1 MEAKTTIWMGAIA
14 VGLGLTLFT
23 QAFADA
29 PMHGRVSYE
38 AGGALVRGMD
48 DDDWSFATMN
58 TLVLP
63 GDVLWA
69 EEEATLEMEMSGGS
83 FLRMADGSRAEVE
96 SFPPNAK
103 FQAWWG
109 AFYLHRVSRSTGNVV
124 METPAASVEVE
135 RDTMVRIDVTSN
147 GATTVSVR
155 WGRARVR
162 TAEGGAVTVSTGRR
176 VYVDPGYLPSSPV
189 SFDRSREDEF
199 DRWNR
204 ERAQVLAE
212 GFERSSGGSI
222 TSSAMGV
229 SDLHHYGEW
238 VTVDSRRYWRPTVV
252 REYVPYRVGYWS
264 YTPRVGHVW
273 VGTHPFSYITTHYGR
288 WTYHR
293 SYGWIW
299 GYRPGWSP
307 AWAYTVRSGDRFVWA
322 PLDFYDR
329 PVVVGSAYFTVGS
342 TRIGLHGASYS
353 YASHVLYGPAR
364 VYPARDT
371 TIITS
376 GDVHIWNI
384 YASGT
389 PGRGR
394 DRYRDTDLPVRDYS
408 PRRVIRGPDTVGA
421 GRTQAQT
428 RAASLQDRIG
438 RQQFA
443 AVDRTGRENVR
454 TAERA
459 DARSAA
465 ERSVRLRD
473 PDRPSATVPG
483 EDGRLRLER
492 DSDDRM
498 NLREMRTREA
508 ARRTGEDEERRAA
521 DSRVV
526 RGGGGE
532 REAEPQGLRGVGD
545 RAAERAGI
553 RDTSDRTADRTGIRD
568 AGERAAERTGVRE
581 PGAERTRVSDE
592 ERDASRTTVR
602 DSGDRGAERTRIT
615 GDGRDD
621 MDRERTPI
629 RGESAET
636 PRATRAPERSDDA
649 SPIRTLTPRTTA
661 PEASERSRTDADG
674 RSERSE
680 RTVRQTPPDR
690 TSSVTRTPERE
701 SPSERSVTRDS
712 STSRSPA
719 DSGERTIRQSTPE
732 STSSIS
738 RTPARESLPR
748 RPVEPQSSASQ
759 RESSRQPSQSAPDR
773 PSVRSAPQSTPQR
786 SAPQRES
793 STPRISGSAPRIGS
807 DAPRAS
813 GSAPRVGSDAPR
825 VSGSAPRVSR
835 PDTSIRQP
843 QSSAPRSSGSTP
855 DRGSSSSLRS
865 STPDRSS
872 GSSLRSSTPNRSSS
886 GSSLRSS
893 SPSTSRGGSAAGR
906 SASPRSR

>member
-1 MEAKTTIWMGAIA
+1 MKRNRAGWMGLIT
-14 VGLGLTLFT
+14 VGLGLTLIP

-38 AGGALVRGMD
+38 AGGALVRGVED
-48 DDDWSFATMN
+48 ADWSFATMN
-58 TLVLP
+58 SLVLP

-96 SFPPNAK
+96 SFPPSAR

-109 AFYLHRVSRSTGNVV
+109 AFYIHRVSRSTGDVV

-135 RDTMVRIDVTSN
+135 RDTMVRIDVMSN

-162 TAEGGAVTVSTGRR
+162 TAEGGAVLVTTGRR

-189 SFDRSREDEF
+189 AFDRSREDEF

-212 GFERSSGGSI
+212 GFERSSGSSI
-222 TSSAMGV
+222 TSAAMGV

-252 REYVPYRVGYWS
+252 REYVPYRTGYWS
-264 YTPRVGHVW
+264 YTPRIGYVW
-273 VGTHPFSYITTHYGR
+273 VGTHPFSYVTTHYGR
-288 WTYHR
+288 WTYHSR
-293 SYGWIW
+293 HGWIW

-307 AWAYTVRSGDRFVWA
+307 AWAYTVRSGDYFVWA

-329 PVVVGSAYFTVGS
+329 PVVVSSAYFTFGS
-342 TRIGLHGASYS
+342 TRIGIHGASYS

-364 VYPARDT
+364 VYPATST

-389 PGRGR
+389 SSPQR
-394 DRYRDTDLPVRDYS
+394 DRYRDADLPVRDYS

-421 GRTQAQT
+421 DRTQAHT
-428 RAASLQDRIG
+428 RAATLQERIG
-438 RQQFA
+438 RQQFST
-443 AVDRTGRENVR
+443 VDRTGGQNVR

-465 ERSVRLRD
+465 ERSIRLRD
-473 PDRPSATVPG
+473 PDRPSAAVPDG
-483 EDGRLRLER
+483 SGRLRLER

-498 NLREMRTREA
+498 NLREMRTRETV
-508 ARRTGEDEERRAA
+508 RRTGEDEERRAA

-532 REAEPQGLRGVGD
+532 RETERAGIRDVGD
-545 RAAERAGI
+545 RTAERAGI
-553 RDTSDRTADRTGIRD
+553 RDTGDRAAERTRTTGDGRDEPARTGIRD
-568 AGERAAERTGVRE
+568 TGERATDRAPISPREGV
-581 PGAERTRVSDE
+581 D
-592 ERDASRTTVR
+592 RDRA
-602 DSGDRGAERTRIT
+602 A
-615 GDGRDD
+615 
-621 MDRERTPI
+621 I
-629 RGESAET
+629 RGGSAET
-636 PRATRAPERSDDA
+636 PRATRAPERSEDL

-661 PEASERSRTDADG
+661 PEASDRSRTNVE
-674 RSERSE
+674 ERSE
-680 RTVRQTPPDR
+680 RTLRQPAPDR
-690 TSSVTRTPERE
+690 TSSVDRTPTRE
-701 SPSERSVTRDS
+701 APPERSVTRDS
-712 STSRSPA
+712 GAPRAMERPQPSTTRSPA

-732 STSSIS
+732 GTSSIS

-748 RPVEPQSSASQ
+748 RPVESNPGAGQ
-759 RESSRQPSQSAPDR
+759 RESISRQPVQSTPDR
-773 PSVRSAPQSTPQR
+773 SSVRSTPQATPQR
-786 SAPQRES
+786 SAPQATPQRS
-793 STPRISGSAPRIGS
+793 APQATPQRSAPQATPQRSAPQATPQRSAPQPATPRISGSAPRIGS

-813 GSAPRVGSDAPR
+813 GTAPRVGSEAPR
-825 VSGSAPRVSR
+825 ASGNAPRASG
-835 PDTSIRQP
+835 PSTSIRQP
-843 QSSAPRSSGSTP
+843 QPSAPRSSGSVL
-855 DRGSSSSLRS
+855 DRGGIGSRGSS
-865 STPDRSS
+865 TPSA
-872 GSSLRSSTPNRSSS
+872 
-886 GSSLRSS
+886 
-893 SPSTSRGGSAAGR
+893 PSRGSAAGR
-906 SASPRSR
+906 GASPRNR